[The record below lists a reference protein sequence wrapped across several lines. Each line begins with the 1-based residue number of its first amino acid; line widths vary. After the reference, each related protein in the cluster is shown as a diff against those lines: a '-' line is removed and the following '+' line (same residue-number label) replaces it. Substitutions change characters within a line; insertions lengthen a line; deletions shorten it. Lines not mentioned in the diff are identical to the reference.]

1 MSHQGT
7 WANALVKQEWSKL
20 LIHNLK
26 HVHTNFTYRILLIFK
41 THSNVMYLIYSQFP
55 LISHLINSC
64 EHIKW
69 CLSST
74 PLESSK
80 YLHKRQ
86 ILIGLWNF
94 RDKTM
99 PSGVGRGGKSI
110 SYTSPP
116 HGTGG
121 VTGSSGVNGSK
132 TTSSLY
138 SYLTTK
144 LNQMEYLVTCIFPT
158 LYQLNLNYYE
168 VNVACLARF
177 LTL

>member
-41 THSNVMYLIYSQFP
+41 THSNIMHLIYSQFP
-55 LISHLINSC
+55 LISHLIISC

-86 ILIGLWNF
+86 ILIGLRNF

-99 PSGVGRGGKSI
+99 LSGVGRGGKASL
-110 SYTSPP
+110 TQVHPMAR
-116 HGTGG
+116 G
-121 VTGSSGVNGSK
+121 VTGSSGVNGSR

-138 SYLTTK
+138 SYMTTK

-158 LYQLNLNYYE
+158 LYQLNLNDYE

>member
-86 ILIGLWNF
+86 ILIGLRNF

-121 VTGSSGVNGSK
+121 LRAVQVSMGAKQQVPCIATWQL
-132 TTSSLY
+132 SLIKWNIW
-138 SYLTTK
+138 LHAF
-144 LNQMEYLVTCIFPT
+144 FPHST
-158 LYQLNLNYYE
+158 NWIWMIM
-168 VNVACLARF
+168 R
-177 LTL
+177 